1 MASKEG
7 TFTPFHCPSNHL
19 ECKFRGQGV
28 TTKRVNRNYAR
39 TLLRSAC
46 NVFQTC
52 TECSI
57 MFSLYSATLVNLR
70 LLHVLSQLI
79 LLYFNSITLLQLLS
93 LLTVFVKKNKRK
105 QRKMRTERTYFFKM
119 HSSRSF
125 SFELKKKKLSRREEK
140 RDQRPKRKKAC
151 FTRSDVPT
159 PFLLPRILQSSGT
172 NFLTL
177 NFPHW

>member
-1 MASKEG
+1 M
-7 TFTPFHCPSNHL
+7 
-19 ECKFRGQGV
+19 
-28 TTKRVNRNYAR
+28 NRNYAR

-125 SFELKKKKLSRREEK
+125 SFELKTKIVKKRRETRLETEEK
-140 RDQRPKRKKAC
+140 ESLFHEVRC
-151 FTRSDVPT
+151 SYTI
-159 PFLLPRILQSSGT
+159 PFPAHPPIVWNKFS
-172 NFLTL
+172 
-177 NFPHW
+177 HA